1 MHDDLIV
8 MTTASGIRG
17 LWSENGS
24 YPQFPACR
32 VGFRA
37 CRSLGFVGAVE
48 AGPLELDRHRGINLA
63 DLLLAAFRAY
73 GDRIVGERLLL
84 GEVVV
89 AVLAT
94 VMVSRHDILALRT
107 IPNFLTGHILV
118 RSLRRPRNRPILGH
132 RHNHPA

>member
-1 MHDDLIV
+1 M
-8 MTTASGIRG
+8 
-17 LWSENGS
+17 WSENGS
-24 YPQFPACR
+24 YPQSPACR

-37 CRSLGFVGAVE
+37 CGSLGFVGAVE

>member
-17 LWSENGS
+17 CGRRMGVIHNLR
-24 YPQFPACR
+24 R

-37 CRSLGFVGAVE
+37 CGSLGFVGAVE

>member
-17 LWSENGS
+17 CGRRMGVIHNLR
-24 YPQFPACR
+24 R
-32 VGFRA
+32 VA
-37 CRSLGFVGAVE
+37 LDSAPVGH
-48 AGPLELDRHRGINLA
+48 LDLS
-63 DLLLAAFRAY
+63 AAFRAY

>member
-8 MTTASGIRG
+8 MTTQAESGVV
-17 LWSENGS
+17 
-24 YPQFPACR
+24 
-32 VGFRA
+32 VGEWELSTISGVSRWIPR
-37 CRSLGFVGAVE
+37 CGSLGFVGAVE

-118 RSLRRPRNRPILGH
+118 RSLRRPSNRPILGH

>member
-1 MHDDLIV
+1 MDLFLA
-8 MTTASGIRG
+8 T
-17 LWSENGS
+17 
-24 YPQFPACR
+24 F
-32 VGFRA
+32 
-37 CRSLGFVGAVE
+37 GA
-48 AGPLELDRHRGINLA
+48 D
-63 DLLLAAFRAY
+63 

-118 RSLRRPRNRPILGH
+118 RSLRRLRERLIFGRLIRVWP
-132 RHNHPA
+132 

>member
-17 LWSENGS
+17 CGRRMGVIHNLR
-24 YPQFPACR
+24 R
-32 VGFRA
+32 VALDSAPCG
-37 CRSLGFVGAVE
+37 SLGFVGAVE

-94 VMVSRHDILALRT
+94 V
-107 IPNFLTGHILV
+107 
-118 RSLRRPRNRPILGH
+118 
-132 RHNHPA
+132 